1 MTVVSNVFGHYRRWV
16 EKGLEELCPY
26 GRETLKEKSGKIV
39 FLSVTAAVLSMIFVL
54 LINGPGFFT
63 WLLMGFVTYIMT
75 REIPGIILRNMRNRL
90 YMKLPGYLSGVR
102 KKFLNLGNIPEAVK
116 EASREMP
123 EEIRLNA
130 EEIHDILLLG
140 ERRKAVREYV
150 GKGVRNRFLK
160 LFLIQAFEASEF
172 GDGKGEKEGSVF
184 AENLNLLRNG
194 VAGELYSSRKTA
206 YMFSGYMTVAVV
218 PVLFYGVFKKAGLAF
233 TDNMTGFYEGYGKA
247 VLLGALILSF
257 FVYRMVSDAGSDP
270 GRAEKFFTGTR
281 PERLSGKLENNKG
294 IICRLI
300 RMLISE
306 TDTEDTVAE
315 TVMKMAAAFSFPV
328 ISGIIMGV
336 ESCPG
341 GLVILGVMGVLAL
354 LMPLLE
360 LIFKKARY
368 KNLTVEEIKRMQM
381 VIMMERKLESITVT
395 DLLSDLEL
403 FARAFG
409 NEIRETLN
417 ILPGGAEKALR
428 NLKEKGKKKN
438 EYFESIADGF
448 LAVDE
453 VGIEDAFADTIS
465 DRENMEKMEELENTI
480 RTEKRKDLTDI
491 IAWIPGAVMLGG
503 YFVIPF
509 LKMTLGEM
517 EELFNILKGI

>member
-1 MTVVSNVFGHYRRWV
+1 
-16 EKGLEELCPY
+16 
-26 GRETLKEKSGKIV
+26 
-39 FLSVTAAVLSMIFVL
+39 
-54 LINGPGFFT
+54 
-63 WLLMGFVTYIMT
+63 
-75 REIPGIILRNMRNRL
+75 
-90 YMKLPGYLSGVR
+90 
-102 KKFLNLGNIPEAVK
+102 
-116 EASREMP
+116 
-123 EEIRLNA
+123 
-130 EEIHDILLLG
+130 
-140 ERRKAVREYV
+140 
-150 GKGVRNRFLK
+150 
-160 LFLIQAFEASEF
+160 
-172 GDGKGEKEGSVF
+172 
-184 AENLNLLRNG
+184 
-194 VAGELYSSRKTA
+194 
-206 YMFSGYMTVAVV
+206 
-218 PVLFYGVFKKAGLAF
+218 
-233 TDNMTGFYEGYGKA
+233 
-247 VLLGALILSF
+247 
-257 FVYRMVSDAGSDP
+257 
-270 GRAEKFFTGTR
+270 
-281 PERLSGKLENNKG
+281 
-294 IICRLI
+294 
-300 RMLISE
+300 
-306 TDTEDTVAE
+306 
-315 TVMKMAAAFSFPV
+315 
-328 ISGIIMGV
+328 
-336 ESCPG
+336 
-341 GLVILGVMGVLAL
+341 MGVLAS

-368 KNLTVEEIKRMQM
+368 KNLMVEEIKRMQM

-503 YFVIPF
+503 YFIIPF